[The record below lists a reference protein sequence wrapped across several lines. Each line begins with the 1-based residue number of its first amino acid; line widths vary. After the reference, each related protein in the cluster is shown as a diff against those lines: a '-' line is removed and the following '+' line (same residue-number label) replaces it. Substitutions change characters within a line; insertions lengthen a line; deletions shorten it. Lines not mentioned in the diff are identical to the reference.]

1 MTGFAGQ
8 AATGKPEGSVKLN
21 ALLIRSI
28 IVGALG
34 GLLFGFDTAVIAGT
48 TQQLTQVFSL
58 SPKELGFTVSIALLG
73 TIIGAMF
80 SGILG
85 DRLGGRESLRIL
97 AGCYILSALGCAFA
111 WSWPSLLVF
120 RFIGGLGIGGS
131 SVLGPVYI
139 AEIAPARW
147 RGLMVG
153 CFQINVV
160 IGILVAYLSNYLIG
174 LGGFGMNEWRWMLG
188 VAAAPAIL
196 FLVMLFGIPRSA
208 RWLVTK
214 NRIPEARDVL
224 ERLGSSDAQS
234 ELDEII
240 ASIHVDGVA
249 HSEPL
254 FQRKY
259 LLPIYLAFTVA
270 AFNQLAG
277 INAILYYL
285 NYIFEMAGFSKVSG
299 DIQAVAVGAMN
310 LLATLL
316 GMSLIDRLGRKTLL
330 LIGGVGMTFCL
341 AGVAAVF
348 FTHQHQEMLVWL
360 LVIYIAFFAISQGA
374 VIWVYISEV
383 FPNRVRSKG
392 QSLGSSTHW
401 IMNFLISLVFPYFAV
416 RFGGGWPFVFFSAM
430 MALMFFVVLFTF
442 PETKGVTLEEMQ
454 HKLGIEY

>member
-1 MTGFAGQ
+1 MTVIAGQ
-8 AATGKPEGSVKLN
+8 PTATQPGGDARLN
-21 ALLIRSI
+21 ALLVRSI

-48 TQQLTQVFSL
+48 TQQLTQVFNL
-58 SPKELGFTVSIALLG
+58 SAKELGFTVSIALLG
-73 TIIGAMF
+73 TIIGAMC

-97 AGCYILSALGCAFA
+97 AGFYIISALGCALA
-111 WSWPSLLVF
+111 WSWPSLLIF

-139 AEIAPARW
+139 AELAPARW
-147 RGLMVG
+147 RGLLVG
-153 CFQINVV
+153 SFQINIV
-160 IGILVAYLSNYLIG
+160 IGILVAYLSNYLIE
-174 LGGFGMNEWRWMLG
+174 LAGFGLNEWRWQLG

-196 FLVMLFGIPRSA
+196 FLIMLFGIPRSA

-224 ERLGSSDAQS
+224 ERLGSPDGQS
-234 ELDEII
+234 ELDDII
-240 ASIHVDGVA
+240 TSIHVDGVV

-285 NYIFEMAGFSKVSG
+285 NYIFAMAGFNKVSG
-299 DIQAVAVGAMN
+299 DLQAVAVGAMN
-310 LLATLL
+310 LLATLV
-316 GMSLIDRLGRKTLL
+316 GMSLIDKLGRKTLL
-330 LIGGVGMTFCL
+330 LIGAVGMTFCL
-341 AGVAAVF
+341 SGVAVVF
-348 FTHQHQEMLVWL
+348 FSHKHQGLLVWF
-360 LVIYIAFFAISQGA
+360 LVAYIAFFAISEGA

-401 IMNFLISLVFPYFAV
+401 IMNFAISLVFPYFAI
-416 RFGGGWPFVFFSAM
+416 RFGGGYPFVFFAAM

-442 PETKGVTLEEMQ
+442 PETKGVTLEQMQ
-454 HKLGIEY
+454 HKLGMEY

>member
-1 MTGFAGQ
+1 MT
-8 AATGKPEGSVKLN
+8 TKLN

-48 TQQLTQVFSL
+48 TQQLTQVFHL
-58 SPKELGFTVSIALLG
+58 SPSELGITVSIALLG
-73 TIIGAMF
+73 TILGAMF
-80 SGILG
+80 SGVLG

-97 AGCYILSALGCAFA
+97 AGCYVVSALGCAFA

-147 RGLMVG
+147 RGMLVG
-153 CFQINVV
+153 SFQINIVV
-160 IGILVAYLSNYLIG
+160 GILLAYLSNYLIG
-174 LGGFGMNEWRWMLG
+174 LGQFGMNEWRWQLG
-188 VAAAPAIL
+188 IAAAPAVL
-196 FLVMLFGIPRSA
+196 FLIMLFGIPRSA

-224 ERLGSSDAQS
+224 DRLGSPDGQS
-234 ELDEII
+234 ELDDII
-240 ASIHVDGVA
+240 ASVHVDGVA

-259 LLPIYLAFTVA
+259 RLPIYLAFTVA

-285 NYIFEMAGFSKVSG
+285 NYIFAMAGFSKVSG
-299 DIQAVAVGAMN
+299 DLQAVAVGAMN
-310 LLATLL
+310 LVATLL
-316 GMSLIDRLGRKTLL
+316 GMSLIDKLGRKTLL
-330 LIGGVGMTFCL
+330 LIGGFGMTFCL
-341 AGVAAVF
+341 AGVSVVF
-348 FTHQHQEMLVWL
+348 FSHHHQNLLVWL
-360 LVIYIAFFAISQGA
+360 LIAYIAFFAISQGA

-401 IMNFLISLVFPYFAV
+401 VLNFIISLIFPYFAM
-416 RFGGGWPFVFFSAM
+416 RFGGGYPFVFFAAM
-430 MALMFFVVLFTF
+430 MALMFFVVLFTY